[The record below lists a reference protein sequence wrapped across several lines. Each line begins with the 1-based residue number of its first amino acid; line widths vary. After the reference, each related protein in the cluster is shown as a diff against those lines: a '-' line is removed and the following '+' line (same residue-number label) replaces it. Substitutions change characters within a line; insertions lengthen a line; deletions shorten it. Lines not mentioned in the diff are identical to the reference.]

1 MGNNLQRGGQG
12 WGAKCRMSRY
22 AETNAGQKADTTPW
36 LEGIN
41 GGNSVPEPNE
51 VGAELGS
58 LGSSHISGKSSPWQI

>member
-1 MGNNLQRGGQG
+1 
-12 WGAKCRMSRY
+12 MSRY
-22 AETNAGQKADTTPW
+22 TEANAGQKADTTPW

-41 GGNSVPEPNE
+41 GGNSVPEPSE